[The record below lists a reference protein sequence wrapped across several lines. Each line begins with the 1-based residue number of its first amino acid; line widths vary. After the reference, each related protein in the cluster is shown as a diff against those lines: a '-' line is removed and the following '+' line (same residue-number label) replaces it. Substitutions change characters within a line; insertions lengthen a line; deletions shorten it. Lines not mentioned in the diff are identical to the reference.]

1 MWTST
6 RPAAEALDSAD
17 ELAGLRAHYNLP
29 PGLIRL
35 DGRSGGPHPRTTA
48 RLRRFVEHRWDL
60 RSARPRSDA
69 DWRREAR
76 SAAAA
81 LAPLVGAAPGE
92 LNIAES
98 TSTPLFKALI
108 AAARLRPDRPVLAV
122 GRDCFL
128 TDHYVA
134 RSAAEFAGRRL
145 WLFDGVEQLADL
157 PADEV
162 AVVALSHTDRFSGA
176 VRDAGEITERIH
188 RAGALAL
195 WDLSGSAGALDVDLH
210 AWEADFALGCGYRYL
225 GGGAGAPAYCF
236 VAERHRNGSRDSGCD
251 AAGVLHPLSGG
262 FAEPASGLALSE
274 LRTGLSIL
282 DGVGPAA
289 LAAKTAG
296 LVDLFLRRLREN
308 CADAC
313 IEAVAPPDGR
323 PHGAEVNLRHPLAQ
337 RVADELS
344 NRGVLVE
351 HAEPDVLRC
360 SFAPSWLR
368 YVDVWEATDQL
379 HDVLHAVA

>member
-1 MWTST
+1 MAYTFDISDN
-6 RPAAEALDSAD
+6 RRIVEALKTGD
-17 ELAGLRAHYNLP
+17 EETFKEVYTVFCAPLRHYATTILQNEQAAYEVVQDVFTAVWLNRKRLDAAKPLRNYLLRAVHNNSLRLLKYNE
-29 PGLIRL
+29 
-35 DGRSGGPHPRTTA
+35 A
-48 RLRRFVEHRWDL
+48 RR
-60 RSARPRSDA
+60 
-69 DWRREAR
+69 RREI
-76 SAAAA
+76 SAAA
-81 LAPLVGAAPGE
+81 E
-92 LNIAES
+92 
-98 TSTPLFKALI
+98 
-108 AAARLRPDRPVLAV
+108 LRPDRPLLVTDPEHFPTDRYLA
-122 GRDCFL
+122 G
-128 TDHYVA
+128 
-134 RSAAEFAGRRL
+134 SAARLHGREVRR
-145 WLFDGVEQLADL
+145 VAPADL
-157 PADEV
+157 PELLAAHGEQV
-162 AVVALSHTDRFSGA
+162 AVISYSPVDFRTGALHDMAALTRA
-176 VRDAGEITERIH
+176 AHE
-188 RAGALAL
+188 AGALAL

-225 GGGAGAPAYCF
+225 GGGPGAPAYCF
-236 VAERHRNGSRDSGCD
+236 VADRHRTGSSDGGCD

-282 DGVGPAA
+282 DGVSPAA

-308 CADAC
+308 CATAC
-313 IEAVAPPDGR
+313 IEVVAPPDGR
-323 PHGAEVNLRHPLAQ
+323 PHGAEVSLRHPLAQ
-337 RVADELS
+337 RVADELC